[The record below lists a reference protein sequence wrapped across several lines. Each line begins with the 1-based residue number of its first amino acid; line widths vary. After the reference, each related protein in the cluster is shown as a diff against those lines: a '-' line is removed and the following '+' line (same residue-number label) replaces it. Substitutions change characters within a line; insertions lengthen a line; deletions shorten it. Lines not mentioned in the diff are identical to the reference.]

1 MIHCFFLKQSASL
14 VVLLQNC
21 WPVCLFL
28 FKTKTIQQKKAST
41 NLFIKLLFFV
51 FPKCKKKLCL
61 LFDLKRK
68 KKEHRKPKTTLLGKG
83 WGKEGKTS
91 KAFLFGHVGK
101 KKKFFFLTC
110 LFFCFLWDIFF
121 EPKVR
126 WLKKRSLD
134 VAKKVVRKK
143 EKQNLNKKKKNK
155 NT

>member
-51 FPKCKKKLCL
+51 FPKCKKKRRL

-101 KKKFFFLTC
+101 KKKFFFSHV
-110 LFFCFLWDIFF
+110 FYSFVFCEISFL
-121 EPKVR
+121 
-126 WLKKRSLD
+126 
-134 VAKKVVRKK
+134 
-143 EKQNLNKKKKNK
+143 KQKQDCQKKKTFSRCCWKCC
-155 NT
+155 

>member
-1 MIHCFFLKQSASL
+1 MIRCFFLKQRASL
-14 VVLLQNC
+14 FVLLQNC

-91 KAFLFGHVGK
+91 NALLFGHVGK
-101 KKKFFFLTC
+101 KKKFFFSHVFI
-110 LFFCFLWDIFF
+110 LFF
-121 EPKVR
+121 
-126 WLKKRSLD
+126 SLRYLFWSKNKI
-134 VAKKVVRKK
+134 AKKQK
-143 EKQNLNKKKKNK
+143 LN
-155 NT
+155 

>member
-28 FKTKTIQQKKAST
+28 FKTKTFQQKKAST
-41 NLFIKLLFFV
+41 NLFIKLLFFC
-51 FPKCKKKLCL
+51 FHQMQKKTFSFVWLET
-61 LFDLKRK
+61 K

-101 KKKFFFLTC
+101 KKKFFFSHV
-110 LFFCFLWDIFF
+110 FYSFVFCEISFLKQKQDCQ
-121 EPKVR
+121 
-126 WLKKRSLD
+126 KKRTFSRCCW
-134 VAKKVVRKK
+134 KCC
-143 EKQNLNKKKKNK
+143 
-155 NT
+155 